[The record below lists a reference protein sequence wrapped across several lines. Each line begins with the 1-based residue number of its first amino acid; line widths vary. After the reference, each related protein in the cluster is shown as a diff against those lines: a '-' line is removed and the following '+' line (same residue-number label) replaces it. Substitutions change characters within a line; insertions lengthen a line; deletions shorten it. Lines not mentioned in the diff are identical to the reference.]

1 MRNKN
6 SIKLKIVAISCFL
19 IAAII
24 GIATKEYTTGILF
37 LVMAISYSLIFLVK
51 NKINLSLPNTYKTLL
66 IFVLII

>member
-6 SIKLKIVAISCFL
+6 SMKLKIVAILCFF

-37 LVMAISYSLIFLVK
+37 LVMAISYSLIFFSQK
-51 NKINLSLPNTYKTLL
+51 QN
-66 IFVLII
+66 